1 MNENLSLY
9 KPSHLLMTQP
19 ASHHKNRHKAI
30 FITIGITFIAAF
42 SALYFIHKRNNI
54 QPKSVSKNY
63 SDCDRIHYPSAPIQ
77 PTEKLND
84 LNDIQLIH
92 AQKNGL
98 KIPFRT
104 NEEFNQQIHKL
115 IRQSVLLPVVDNRY
129 YQIKS
134 LTHSQ
139 PYLIPEAIDMLN
151 EIGYRFQERLKEKK
165 YTNFKFRLTSL
176 LRTGEAQST
185 LSRRNGNA
193 TKSQSCHI
201 YGTTVDISYKNF
213 INTKND
219 TIEPSY
225 EAVISL
231 TKVLSD
237 MRKECKILAVRER
250 HQSCFHITV
259 VCCDPNYKRHVTPD
273 KQ

>member
-1 MNENLSLY
+1 
-9 KPSHLLMTQP
+9 MTQTP
-19 ASHHKNRHKAI
+19 ARRNNRHTVI
-30 FITIGITFIAAF
+30 FIAIGLTFITAF
-42 SALYFIHKRNNI
+42 AFFFYIHHRNNS
-54 QPKSVSKNY
+54 PLKPVSKY
-63 SDCDRIHYPSAPIQ
+63 YTDCDRIHYPSAPIQ

-84 LNDIQLIH
+84 LNDLQLIH

-98 KIPFRT
+98 KNPFKT
-104 NEEFNQQIHKL
+104 NDEFNLHIHNMV
-115 IRQSVLLPVVDNRY
+115 RQSILLPVVDNRY
-129 YQIKS
+129 YQVKS

-165 YTNFKFRLTSL
+165 YNNYKFRLTSL

-219 TIEPSY
+219 SIEASF

-259 VCCDPNYKRHVTPD
+259 VCCNPNYEQKSNTD
-273 KQ
+273 NQ